1 MKVTW
6 SWTTTLG
13 IMLVAVAGCGNTD
26 HPIREVPKPPFE
38 PRAPADLLIVGSWQL
53 QEITWFKNGIETQ
66 RIDYSPI
73 PYILTLEPDGFFHA
87 QYNVPVA
94 TVTTQSWLE
103 WIGLEHLQNEN
114 IMVTYRGKFQT
125 VNNQLWLNLTSAS
138 ARPKGAG
145 EIDRDFEDPV
155 FFYHLGDPGPL
166 DYSFSDENYRLQLKR
181 EFLTPEGDNLT
192 VKFPHHRLK
201 GA

>member
-1 MKVTW
+1 MKVIWIWATV
-6 SWTTTLG
+6 LG
-13 IMLVAVAGCGNTD
+13 MVLVAVVGCGNTD
-26 HPIREVPKPPFE
+26 NPIGEVPKPPPE
-38 PRAPADLLIVGSWQL
+38 PLAPSDLFIVGSWQL

-87 QYNVPVA
+87 KYNVPVA

-145 EIDRDFEDPV
+145 EIDRDFENPV
-155 FFYHLGDPGPL
+155 FFIIL
-166 DYSFSDENYRLQLKR
+166 ENRV
-181 EFLTPEGDNLT
+181 P
-192 VKFPHHRLK
+192 
-201 GA
+201 

>member
-1 MKVTW
+1 M
-6 SWTTTLG
+6 
-13 IMLVAVAGCGNTD
+13 
-26 HPIREVPKPPFE
+26 
-38 PRAPADLLIVGSWQL
+38 GSWQL
-53 QEITWFKNGIETQ
+53 QGITWFKNGIEAQ
-66 RIDYSPI
+66 REDYSPI

-87 QYNVPVA
+87 KYNLPIA

-114 IMVTYRGKFQT
+114 IIVTYRGKFQT

-145 EIDRDFEDPV
+145 EIDRDFENPV

-166 DYSFSDENYRLQLKR
+166 DYSFSDENNRLQLKR
-181 EFLTPEGDNLT
+181 EFLTPEGGNYT
-192 VKFPHHRLK
+192 VKFPHHRLN
-201 GA
+201 GE